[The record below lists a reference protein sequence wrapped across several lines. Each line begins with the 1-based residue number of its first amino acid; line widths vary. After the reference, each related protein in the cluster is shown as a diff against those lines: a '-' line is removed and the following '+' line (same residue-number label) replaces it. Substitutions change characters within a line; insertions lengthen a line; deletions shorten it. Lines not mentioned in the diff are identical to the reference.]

1 MENASKALIMAGS
14 VLIALV
20 VISFLVM
27 FFDNLQSFKK
37 TESNVE
43 QIQKS
48 EEFNKQ
54 YDVYARDVYGSEILS
69 LANKI
74 NDYNKRIAEDDG
86 YTKIELY
93 VTIRNDIDSKYF
105 KKGVYTSQDLK
116 NKVEDL
122 QEEIDT
128 VGNQSIKSLTNRTIS
143 RKISKLASMRTKD
156 IEDLGFEKSQ
166 YQDLVNKYNT
176 YKSLLTEIKAKAFEY
191 VNFEYDTYTG
201 RVTKMYYK
209 L

>member
-1 MENASKALIMAGS
+1 MLKDKVEE
-14 VLIALV
+14 
-20 VISFLVM
+20 
-27 FFDNLQSFKK
+27 LQD
-37 TESNVE
+37 E
-43 QIQKS
+43 
-48 EEFNKQ
+48 
-54 YDVYARDVYGSEILS
+54 
-69 LANKI
+69 
-74 NDYNKRIAEDDG
+74 
-86 YTKIELY
+86 IEL
-93 VTIRNDIDSKYF
+93 I
-105 KKGVYTSQDLK
+105 
-116 NKVEDL
+116 
-122 QEEIDT
+122 
-128 VGNQSIKSLTNRTIS
+128 GNQSIKSLTNRTIS

>member
-27 FFDNLQSFKK
+27 FFDELQSLKK

-74 NDYNKRIAEDDG
+74 NDYNKRIAENDG

-93 VTIRNDIDSKYF
+93 VTIKNDVDSKYF
-105 KKGVYTSQDLK
+105 KKGIYTSQMLK
-116 NKVEDL
+116 EKVEEL
-122 QEEIDT
+122 QNEIDM

-143 RKISKLASMRTKD
+143 RKVSKLASMRTKD

-176 YKSLLTEIKAKAFEY
+176 YKSLLTEIKAREFKY
-191 VNFEYDTYTG
+191 VNFEYDSYTG
-201 RVTKMYYK
+201 RITKMNYK

>member
-93 VTIRNDIDSKYF
+93 VTIKNDIDSKYF
-105 KKGVYTSQDLK
+105 KKGIYTSQMLK
-116 NKVEDL
+116 DKVEEL
-122 QEEIDT
+122 QDEIELI
-128 VGNQSIKSLTNRTIS
+128 GNQSIKSLTNRTIS